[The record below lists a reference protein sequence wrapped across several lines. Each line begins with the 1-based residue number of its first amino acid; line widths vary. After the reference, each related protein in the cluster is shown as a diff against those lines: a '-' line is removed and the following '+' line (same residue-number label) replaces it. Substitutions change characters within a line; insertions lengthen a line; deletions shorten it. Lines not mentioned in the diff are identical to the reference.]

1 MDNGK
6 KKREWVKNFAIIFL
20 AVLLVLTFFS
30 NTIMNYSL
38 PEVSA
43 QYCSSGTI
51 TNKVRGSG
59 VVETDDPYKVVFNQS
74 RNIESVEV
82 KVGSEVEKGTV
93 LYVLEAGE
101 SAELKE
107 AEKLLE
113 TYKNDYDMA
122 IIKGGISGSISSSVE
137 NNNIPSIAANQA
149 RLENAKKKVEKA
161 QKLVDD
167 LKKQEKDAGLLTGKT
182 ESDLQF
188 AEDDINAIKDAWTTQ
203 DEINQSNLQDALTQL
218 STAEKNVATCQANI
232 RSIESQI
239 AYATVDDISA
249 SDPVNQ
255 ERLEALLND
264 LNAKLTKARADL
276 GYAESVQSS
285 CQTNYNNAVNAC
297 NTSAAKIKE
306 CNDQLANIDASSTQN
321 DKNKAEQTYDFS
333 IRKSNAEEAL
343 AIAQENLD
351 KLVQELTDTYGL
363 SDKLKLITDQQKVVD
378 ELRAKEGGDSI
389 VAPVTG
395 TVLSLNYVA
404 GESIEK
410 GSEVA
415 QIQKAGKGFTLK
427 MPVTSEQ
434 ARLVSVGDEAEV
446 ANSWWYSDIHAKLIQ
461 IRPDPSNPGG
471 GKLLVF
477 EMEGDLTNGQSLSLT
492 LGNRTANYD
501 VIVPNSAIHE
511 DNQGQFIYRID
522 SKSTP
527 LGNRYIA
534 TRVDIKILA
543 RDDNFSAISG
553 DLSGWEYVVTNS
565 SKPVEDGKQ
574 VRLKD

>member
-107 AEKLLE
+107 AEKQLE

-306 CNDQLANIDASSTQN
+306 CNDQLANIGASSTQN